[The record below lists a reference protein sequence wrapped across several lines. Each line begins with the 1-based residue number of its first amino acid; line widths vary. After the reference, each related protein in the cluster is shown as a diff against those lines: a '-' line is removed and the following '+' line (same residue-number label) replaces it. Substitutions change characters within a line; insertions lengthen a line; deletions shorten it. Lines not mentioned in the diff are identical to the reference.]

1 MHFTDQLLDP
11 DGLTHF
17 LFRDYSSTQ
26 GRWVVPDPAGM
37 AAVDP
42 GSPQS
47 WNRYAYVLN
56 NPLSYIDP
64 LGLDC
69 TLQDA
74 NTGSNNEQCGGGSGD
89 ASSSGN
95 FGAGGAWGDGSPW
108 NAWGGQ
114 GNYTVNGVPMDASM
128 ARAARNINPMFSDP
142 GWQLFG
148 TGDPV
153 ERSAGCYS
161 NVVTDA
167 ESCPTFMD
175 NRTLDPLP
183 LPLTFHRVVTISA
196 YHPTVR
202 AVNPPVPRAK
212 PGVVECIINPG
223 DSLEAMAPNANEPGA
238 DPEFPSLIYA
248 NRSGRQQL
256 NPEGDTVGAGIAVIM
271 DYLLTAG
278 SCLMGR

>member
-1 MHFTDQLLDP
+1 
-11 DGLTHF
+11 
-17 LFRDYSSTQ
+17 
-26 GRWVVPDPAGM
+26 
-37 AAVDP
+37 VDP

-74 NTGSNNEQCGGGSGD
+74 NTGSNSEQCGGGSGD

-95 FGAGGAWGDGSPW
+95 FGAGGPFGDGSPW

-128 ARAARNINPMFSDP
+128 ARAARNINPMYSDP

-148 TGDPV
+148 TGDPY

-161 NVVTDA
+161 NVITDA
-167 ESCPTFMD
+167 KSCPTFMD
-175 NRTLDPLP
+175 GSLEPLP
-183 LPLTFHRVVTISA
+183 TLSSILARPVRPTPVATTATISQYPPPKPLQLTA
-196 YHPTVR
+196 EQQQALCYVATQLRYNGYGSVPANASDPANSVANGTTVWQNGNR
-202 AVNPPVPRAK
+202 GDRVQNPSGVNP
-212 PGVVECIINPG
+212 
-223 DSLEAMAPNANEPGA
+223 GA
-238 DPEFPSLIYA
+238 TTQATGAAVSQTLGKY
-248 NRSGRQQL
+248 
-256 NPEGDTVGAGIAVIM
+256 GDTV
-271 DYLLTAG
+271 T
-278 SCLMGR
+278 CNNH